1 MYSTHARYILSNHI
15 HIRLHTN
22 TGRARVTLYFQRPGS
37 DPIINTRPTP
47 TSTNTNN
54 NKGIYT
60 VKLIVDGI
68 NHPYTAANYYILIL
82 SIYRKFYRPMFT
94 WLFR

>member
-1 MYSTHARYILSNHI
+1 MCVHCIRTGSINIHVHYILSNRI
-15 HIRLHTN
+15 YTN
-22 TGRARVTLYFQRPGS
+22 TYTHTGRARVTLYFQRPGS
-37 DPIINTRPTP
+37 DPIINTKPTT

-68 NHPYTAANYYILIL
+68 NHPYTAGNYY
-82 SIYRKFYRPMFT
+82 
-94 WLFR
+94 